1 MHFAKQ
7 HEESDAQSAFVSSV
21 PVLLAHRAKYHHVS
35 DGDFQWLVDT
45 AGVPLAIKTPQ
56 PLDLD
61 GLEWNASGIRGGNYS
76 SSSSGGGGGGGSVWA
91 LPEDCSAC
99 HRSNW
104 GNFDPDG
111 GVNFDSILWAFT
123 VRD

>member
-21 PVLLAHRAKYHHVS
+21 PVLLAHRATYHVS

-61 GLEWNASGIRGGNYS
+61 GLEWNASGIGGGNYS
-76 SSSSGGGGGGGSVWA
+76 SSSSGGGGGGSVWA

-111 GVNFDSILWAFT
+111 GGVNFDSILWAFT